1 MIGNWFARV
10 KLAIAFNIDHLD
22 LWLYWI
28 NPISDEFR
36 SKVACHNDIAQLE
49 CNPYSRIAVYSAS
62 FGRTEYESIQCPQPQ
77 GVHEESKPQI
87 NSLFPVKSF

>member
-1 MIGNWFARV
+1 MYVYMHFYVCVRV
-10 KLAIAFNIDHLD
+10 L
-22 LWLYWI
+22 
-28 NPISDEFR
+28 DEFR

-77 GVHEESKPQI
+77 GVHEESKRHRFIVFARNSRIHI
-87 NSLFPVKSF
+87 NLCEPILCVVRI